1 MFKLFR
7 KKLNKTVKVI
17 KNLYNR
23 KITITNKQKTDEQKN
38 NNDKSKELNKVFVT
52 IGCCFG
58 VLLLTLIFKYII
70 LDIVF
75 NYDYI
80 VHNGEKMKWFINN
93 NNYIKTTNKHYT
105 IHGSGTLTIE
115 LNENDNLF
123 NALLRNG
130 LERDSI
136 NSVLA
141 MFNKKIDLRSL
152 KPGQTFEVNYNFETI
167 LKPVDA
173 IKKTAKNTLPVM
185 KTLAEMRNI
194 TRMAFKQSNGIRY
207 IVEKNNDSY
216 VLHIEKPK
224 LIVNTHVINGTIQ
237 NNLFTDAMVNDIKAS
252 TLYNVLNEYAF
263 LIDFQR
269 DLRKGD
275 KFVFLVETSKDGE
288 GDIIEEK
295 VLYSNLI
302 LSDHDYEVFRFEGR
316 FYDRNGRSIQKN
328 LLRTPV
334 DGAKITSG
342 FTSRRKHPILG
353 YTRAHKGIDMAVPTG
368 TPIYAAGDGVVEEIQ
383 LNHPAYGKFV
393 LIRHNREYSTKYA
406 HMSRV
411 GNIKVGQQVKQRQT
425 IGYVGMTGL
434 ATGPHLHY
442 EVIRYGKHIN
452 PRSVRSVA
460 TKQLDDKKMEQ
471 FKILINNVDELLEH

>member
-23 KITITNKQKTDEQKN
+23 KIMITNKQKTDEQKN

-194 TRMAFKQSNGIRY
+194 TRMAFKQSNGVKY
-207 IVEKNNDSY
+207 IVEKN
-216 VLHIEKPK
+216 
-224 LIVNTHVINGTIQ
+224 T
-237 NNLFTDAMVNDIKAS
+237 MVNDIKAS